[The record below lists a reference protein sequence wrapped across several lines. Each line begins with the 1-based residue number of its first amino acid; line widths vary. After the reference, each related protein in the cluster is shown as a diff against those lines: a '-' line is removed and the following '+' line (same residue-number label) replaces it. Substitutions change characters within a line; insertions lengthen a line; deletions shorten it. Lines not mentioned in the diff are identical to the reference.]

1 MRKFQEQYSEVVR
14 NQASVTLKIT
24 KCTTIGPPR
33 IGKTCLKNLLIGQEW
48 DVEAGTASTDV
59 MEAPEWV
66 ECYSLEEGGAE
77 KPWKLLSTE
86 QQQGELIRAVNSLTI
101 SNTQMT
107 ISPSDAM
114 PSATPMNVPATTTLR
129 DAQPTTKPSDGPP
142 TTKPSDAPPTT
153 KPSDGPPTTKPSD
166 GPPTT
171 KPSDAPPTTKPSDAP
186 PTTKTSDAPPTTK
199 PSDAPPTTKT
209 SDAPPTT
216 EFVDASPTA
225 TSSDVQQPTRPTS
238 KPPPP
243 AKPAQKPAT
252 VLQALEALAGACSSK
267 ALQDFLKDKQGKVLG
282 ETRLVH
288 FIDTGGQA
296 IYHDVHPVLIT
307 SPSVYLVVFSLSEL
321 CKKSPEERIAYF
333 RSGLIQRPLRSIY
346 TFGTRAPRKED
357 YVVLRSE
364 APKIL
369 VVGTHLDQV
378 PLEDSGMERFLDD
391 ISRMIEKEISNK
403 PYRQF
408 VQYDTKG
415 RSFWAVD
422 NTLAGKEQSEG
433 VKKYNTDLRLM
444 VQEGS
449 TEMSV
454 KVPLPWMLMKL
465 VMDGQGV
472 RYCKY
477 SQLLEEARS
486 RGYVR
491 EDSPDADLDA
501 MLWLFHILG
510 LIYHKVP
517 GECKKED
524 SLVFIDPDCL
534 YSATSD
540 FLIAAKEEIE
550 YSREAQHQ
558 TQAASRKKTEDNQGG
573 SEGVQHQTQA
583 ASTEE
588 TENNQGDREEVQHQ
602 TQAAS
607 TEETEDK
614 QRSSEEVQQQTQ
626 AASTEETEDNQ
637 GDSEEGQH
645 QTQAASTEE
654 TEDNQGG
661 SEEGQHQTQA
671 ASTEETEDK
680 QRSSEEGQQQ
690 TQAASTEETEDNQRA
705 SEEVQQQT
713 QAASTEETE
722 DNQGDSEEGQQQTQ
736 AASTEETEDKQRSSE
751 EGQHQTQAASTEETE
766 DNQGDSEEGQQQTQA
781 ASTEETEDN
790 QGDSEEGQQQTQAA
804 STEETEDKQRSS
816 EEGQHQTQAAST
828 EGTEDNQVDSEE
840 GQQQTQA
847 ASTEE
852 TEDKQ
857 RSSEEV
863 QQQTQ
868 AASTEETED
877 NQGDSEEGQQ
887 QTQAA
892 STEETEDNQGDS
904 EEGQQQ
910 TQAASTEETEDKQR
924 SSEEVQQQ
932 TQAASTEEIED
943 NQGDSEEGQ
952 QQTQAAST
960 EETEDKQ
967 RSSEE
972 GQHQTQAA
980 STEETEDNQGD
991 SEESQHQTQAA
1002 STEETEDNQGDSEE
1016 GQHQTQAVSS
1026 EEMFCDKEM
1035 AGERGRQ
1042 QKQEANGIVQKRR
1055 VIERIQCNS
1064 ESIKSAIEAEL
1075 HTAEQAIKQE
1085 ATEDVLTSLQDQLKK
1100 IEQQYKLPP
1109 RDGQDDAASVK
1120 AKQQLYIRR
1129 LVKSLASSVKAV
1141 LGDAGGKGD
1150 VQRVRREVGE
1160 AVKSIRK
1167 HYQGRSIVSQDMD
1180 QVLSI
1185 LSDLRIVAKLS
1196 GSDRYV
1202 VPAALPEV
1210 SHSLNISGSADS
1222 ILVTVVSQTI
1232 KQVCF
1237 LPSGLFCC
1245 LISELVAKLGWTV
1258 EPLGR
1263 THVAFTHED
1272 LAGVVHVVEHESY
1285 IEIKLE
1291 SPAPLEELPKTCQNV
1306 RTKIH
1311 KHIVD
1316 VYKTLYSDPTA
1327 GSAFEESLVWGFRC
1341 EEHPGDDTHIA
1352 AFRKIADDEYWTE
1365 CLLEPLNVLDIEP
1378 EQLVWFS

>member
-66 ECYSLEEGGAE
+66 ECYSLEKGGAE
-77 KPWKLLSTE
+77 KPWKLLSAE

-101 SNTQMT
+101 SNIQVT
-107 ISPSDAM
+107 ISPSDAT
-114 PSATPMNVPATTTLR
+114 PNATPMNVPATTTLR
-129 DAQPTTKPSDGPP
+129 DAQPTTKPSD
-142 TTKPSDAPPTT
+142 
-153 KPSDGPPTTKPSD
+153 
-166 GPPTT
+166 
-171 KPSDAPPTTKPSDAP
+171 APPTTKPSDAP
-186 PTTKTSDAPPTTK
+186 PTT
-199 PSDAPPTTKT
+199 
-209 SDAPPTT
+209 
-216 EFVDASPTA
+216 EFVDATTTPSYAPPTA

-243 AKPAQKPAT
+243 AKLAQKPAT
-252 VLQALEALAGACSSK
+252 VLQALEALAGACSSE

-321 CKKSPEERIAYF
+321 CKKSPEECIAYF
-333 RSGLIQRPLRSIY
+333 RSGFIQRPLRSIY
-346 TFGTRAPRKED
+346 TFGTKAPQKED

-422 NTLAGKEQSEG
+422 NTLAGREQSEG
-433 VKKYNTDLRLM
+433 VKRYNTDLRRM

-454 KVPLPWMLMKL
+454 KVPLPWMLLKV
-465 VMDGQGV
+465 VMDGMGV
-472 RYCKY
+472 HYCKY
-477 SQLLEEARS
+477 SELLEEARS

-491 EDSPDADLDA
+491 EDSPNADLDT

-510 LIYHKVP
+510 LIYHKMP
-517 GECKKED
+517 KGCKKED

-540 FLIAAKEEIE
+540 FLMAAKEEIE
-550 YSREAQHQ
+550 DSREAQHQ
-558 TQAASRKKTEDNQGG
+558 I
-573 SEGVQHQTQA
+573 QA
-583 ASTEE
+583 ASTEKTKDNHREAVKRANTRPKLSPWRKLRTTRETVRRSNTRPKMPPSGKLRTIREAVRRANTRPQPACTEE
-588 TENNQGDREEVQHQ
+588 TEDGQGDSEEVQHQ

-607 TEETEDK
+607 TKETKDNHREAVK
-614 QRSSEEVQQQTQ
+614 RANTRPKLPPQRKLRTTREAVRRSNTRPKMPPQEKLRTIREAVRRANTRPQS
-626 AASTEETEDNQ
+626 ASTEETEDGQ
-637 GDSEEGQH
+637 GDSEEVQH

-661 SEEGQHQTQA
+661 SEE
-671 ASTEETEDK
+671 
-680 QRSSEEGQQQ
+680 
-690 TQAASTEETEDNQRA
+690 
-705 SEEVQQQT
+705 V
-713 QAASTEETE
+713 
-722 DNQGDSEEGQQQTQ
+722 
-736 AASTEETEDKQRSSE
+736 
-751 EGQHQTQAASTEETE
+751 QHQTQAASTEETE
-766 DNQGDSEEGQQQTQA
+766 DNQGGSEEVQHQTQA
-781 ASTEETEDN
+781 ASMEETEDKHREAVKRSNTRPKLPPWRKLRTTREAVRRAKTRPKLPPQRKLRTIREAVRRSNKPQLASTEETEDN
-790 QGDSEEGQQQTQAA
+790 Q
-804 STEETEDKQRSS
+804 RSS
-816 EEGQHQTQAAST
+816 EEVQHQTQAA
-828 EGTEDNQVDSEE
+828 
-840 GQQQTQA
+840 
-847 ASTEE
+847 
-852 TEDKQ
+852 
-857 RSSEEV
+857 
-863 QQQTQ
+863 
-868 AASTEETED
+868 
-877 NQGDSEEGQQ
+877 
-887 QTQAA
+887 
-892 STEETEDNQGDS
+892 
-904 EEGQQQ
+904 
-910 TQAASTEETEDKQR
+910 
-924 SSEEVQQQ
+924 
-932 TQAASTEEIED
+932 
-943 NQGDSEEGQ
+943 
-952 QQTQAAST
+952 
-960 EETEDKQ
+960 
-967 RSSEE
+967 
-972 GQHQTQAA
+972 
-980 STEETEDNQGD
+980 
-991 SEESQHQTQAA
+991 
-1002 STEETEDNQGDSEE
+1002 
-1016 GQHQTQAVSS
+1016 SS
-1026 EEMFCDKEM
+1026 EEMFCDKGM
-1035 AGERGRQ
+1035 AGGRGRQ

-1064 ESIKSAIEAEL
+1064 ESIKNAIEAEL
-1075 HTAEQAIKQE
+1075 QTAEQAIKQE
-1085 ATEDVLTSLQDQLKK
+1085 APEDVMKSLHDQLEK
-1100 IEQQYKLPP
+1100 IEERYKLPA
-1109 RDGQDDAASVK
+1109 GGSQVDAASVK

-1129 LVKSLASSVKAV
+1129 MVKSLASSVKAV
-1141 LGDAGGKGD
+1141 LGDTGRNRD
-1150 VQRVRREVGE
+1150 VHCVRREVGK
-1160 AVKSIRK
+1160 AVESIRR
-1167 HYQGRSIVSQDMD
+1167 HYQGRSIVSRDMD

-1210 SHSLNISGSADS
+1210 PHLLNISGSADP

-1245 LISELVAKLGWTV
+1245 LISELVTKLGWTV

-1263 THVAFTHED
+1263 THVAFTHKD
-1272 LAGVVHVVEHESY
+1272 LTGVVHVVEHESY

-1291 SPAPLEELPKTCQNV
+1291 SLAPLEELPKTCQNV

-1311 KHIVD
+1311 RSIVY

-1327 GSAFEESLVWGFRC
+1327 DSAFEDSLVWGFRC

>member
-1 MRKFQEQYSEVVR
+1 MRKFQEQYSKVVR

-48 DVEAGTASTDV
+48 DMDAGTASTDV

-77 KPWKLLSTE
+77 KPWKLLSAE
-86 QQQGELIRAVNSLTI
+86 QQQGELIRAVNSLAI
-101 SNTQMT
+101 SNTQVT

-114 PSATPMNVPATTTLR
+114 PSDATPSATFTNAPATTTLR
-129 DAQPTTKPSDGPP
+129 DAQPTTKPSDDVQLTTPSPTTTPTDASPSTTFTNAPATTTLRDAQP

-153 KPSDGPPTTKPSD
+153 KR
-166 GPPTT
+166 
-171 KPSDAPPTTKPSDAP
+171 
-186 PTTKTSDAPPTTK
+186 
-199 PSDAPPTTKT
+199 

-216 EFVDASPTA
+216 EFVDAPPTTTPSYAPPTA
-225 TSSDVQQPTRPTS
+225 TSSDVQEPTRPTS
-238 KPPPP
+238 KPPSP

-252 VLQALEALAGACSSK
+252 VLQALEALAGACSRE

-346 TFGTRAPRKED
+346 TFGTKAPRKED

-378 PLEDSGMERFLDD
+378 PLEDSGMEHFLDD

-408 VQYDTKG
+408 VQYDTEG

-433 VKKYNTDLRLM
+433 VKKYNTDLRRM

-477 SQLLEEARS
+477 SQLLEEACT

-517 GECKKED
+517 SECKKED

-550 YSREAQHQ
+550 DNREAQHQ
-558 TQAASRKKTEDNQGG
+558 PQAASRKKTEDNQGG
-573 SEGVQHQTQA
+573 SEEVQHQTQA
-583 ASTEE
+583 ASREETEDNQRGSEEVQRQTQAASTEKTEDNQRGSEEVQHQTQTASTEE
-588 TENNQGDREEVQHQ
+588 TEDNQRGSEEVQHQTQAVSTEETEDNQRSSEEVQHQ

-607 TEETEDK
+607 TEETEDN
-614 QRSSEEVQQQTQ
+614 QRGSEEV
-626 AASTEETEDNQ
+626 
-637 GDSEEGQH
+637 QH

-654 TEDNQGG
+654 TEDNQRG
-661 SEEGQHQTQA
+661 SEEVQHH
-671 ASTEETEDK
+671 
-680 QRSSEEGQQQ
+680 
-690 TQAASTEETEDNQRA
+690 TQAASTEETEDNQRG
-705 SEEVQQQT
+705 SEEVQHQT
-713 QAASTEETE
+713 QAVSTEETE
-722 DNQGDSEEGQQQTQ
+722 DNQGGSEEVQHQTQ
-736 AASTEETEDKQRSSE
+736 AASTEKTEYNQGDSEEVQHQTQAVSTEETEYNQGGSVGGQHQTQAASREETEDNQGGSE
-751 EGQHQTQAASTEETE
+751 EVQHQTQAASTEETE
-766 DNQGDSEEGQQQTQA
+766 DNQKGSEEVQHQTQAASREETEDNQRSSEEVQHQTHA

-790 QGDSEEGQQQTQAA
+790 QGDSVG
-804 STEETEDKQRSS
+804 
-816 EEGQHQTQAAST
+816 GQHQTQA
-828 EGTEDNQVDSEE
+828 D
-840 GQQQTQA
+840 
-847 ASTEE
+847 
-852 TEDKQ
+852 
-857 RSSEEV
+857 
-863 QQQTQ
+863 
-868 AASTEETED
+868 STEETED
-877 NQGDSEEGQQ
+877 NQRG
-887 QTQAA
+887 
-892 STEETEDNQGDS
+892 
-904 EEGQQQ
+904 
-910 TQAASTEETEDKQR
+910 
-924 SSEEVQQQ
+924 SEEV
-932 TQAASTEEIED
+932 
-943 NQGDSEEGQ
+943 
-952 QQTQAAST
+952 
-960 EETEDKQ
+960 
-967 RSSEE
+967 
-972 GQHQTQAA
+972 QHQTQAA
-980 STEETEDNQGD
+980 STEETEDNQRG
-991 SEESQHQTQAA
+991 SEEVQHQTQAA
-1002 STEETEDNQGDSEE
+1002 STEETEDNQRGSEE
-1016 GQHQTQAVSS
+1016 VQHQTQAVSTEKTEYNQGGS
-1026 EEMFCDKEM
+1026 EEVQHQTQAASREEMFCDKEM
-1035 AGERGRQ
+1035 ARERGRQ
-1042 QKQEANGIVQKRR
+1042 QKQEANEIVQKRR
-1055 VIERIQCNS
+1055 VIERIRCNS

-1075 HTAEQAIKQE
+1075 QTAEQAIKQE

-1109 RDGQDDAASVK
+1109 RDSQDDAASVK

-1141 LGDAGGKGD
+1141 LGDAGGKGG

-1160 AVKSIRK
+1160 AVESIRK
-1167 HYQGRSIVSQDMD
+1167 HYQGRSIVSRDMD

-1185 LSDLRIVAKLS
+1185 LSDLRIVAKLG

-1210 SHSLNISGSADS
+1210 DDSLNISGSADS
-1222 ILVTVVSQTI
+1222 IMVTVVSQMVME
-1232 KQVCF
+1232 VCF

-1272 LAGVVHVVEHESY
+1272 LTGVVHVVEHESY

-1327 GSAFEESLVWGFRC
+1327 DSAFEESLVWGFRC

-1352 AFRKIADDEYWTE
+1352 AFEEDDYECCAE
-1365 CLLEPLNVLDIEP
+1365 CLLQDSSAV
-1378 EQLVWFS
+1378 QLVTASQRVWGLVTLL